1 MTEDTTVRSTVR
13 RAKPP
18 TNAQEHGNADGPQP
32 QRRVAGA
39 LLIAGPVIFLLGEF
53 ISAAAWTHPAYSY
66 TYNFISNLGVHGPS
80 TLFGQYMHSPLAW
93 VMNAGFFLFGITI
106 LAGVATLRDLAHG
119 RRWAVLGPAALLAVG
134 GVLLALYPGSGE
146 ALKDG
151 TGEYHS
157 MGAFAGFTG
166 GNVLAIVLGRRWQR
180 IGVSARM
187 GRALVTVGV
196 IGLISMLLY
205 LAVIIT
211 SGDHVIGIIG
221 LIERGAVHPFLI
233 GLVCAGA
240 AICGRRRRDPGQQQ
254 PRDHVRRPVDR
265 HRTGGRA
272 GPQ

>member
-1 MTEDTTVRSTVR
+1 MTEDTTVRATVR

-18 TNAQEHGNADGPQP
+18 TNEQENGHADGPRP

-53 ISAAAWTHPAYSY
+53 ISAAAWTRPAYSY

-80 TLFGQYMHSPLAW
+80 TLFGQYMYSPLAW
-93 VMNAGFFLFGITI
+93 VMNAGFFLFGITV
-106 LAGVATLRDLAHG
+106 LAGVAALRDLAHG
-119 RRWAVLGPAALLAVG
+119 RRWAVLVPAALLAVG

-166 GNVLAIVLGRRWQR
+166 GNVLAIVLGRRRRR
-180 IGVSARM
+180 IGVSART
-187 GRALVTVGV
+187 GRALITVGV
-196 IGLISMLLY
+196 IGLLSTLLY
-205 LAVIIT
+205 LAMIIT

-233 GLVCAGA
+233 GLACAGA
-240 AICGRRRRDPGQQQ
+240 AIWRRGHTSAEPPSG
-254 PRDHVRRPVDR
+254 
-265 HRTGGRA
+265 TA
-272 GPQ
+272 GTAS

>member
-18 TNAQEHGNADGPQP
+18 TNARTNAREHSNADGPQP

-53 ISAAAWTHPAYSY
+53 ISAAAWTEPAYSY
-66 TYNFISNLGVHGPS
+66 TYDFISNLGVHGPS
-80 TLFGQYMHSPLAW
+80 TLFGQYMYSPLAW
-93 VMNAGFFLFGITI
+93 VMNAGFFLFGVTI

-119 RRWAVLGPAALLAVG
+119 RRWAMLLPAALLAVG

-187 GRALVTVGV
+187 GRALITVGV

-205 LAVIIT
+205 LAVIVA
-211 SGDHVIGIIG
+211 SDDKAIGIIG

-233 GLVCAGA
+233 GLACAGA
-240 AICGRRRRDPGQQQ
+240 AIWKRENTSAEP
-254 PRDHVRRPVDR
+254 PSI
-265 HRTGGRA
+265 TA
-272 GPQ
+272 GTAA